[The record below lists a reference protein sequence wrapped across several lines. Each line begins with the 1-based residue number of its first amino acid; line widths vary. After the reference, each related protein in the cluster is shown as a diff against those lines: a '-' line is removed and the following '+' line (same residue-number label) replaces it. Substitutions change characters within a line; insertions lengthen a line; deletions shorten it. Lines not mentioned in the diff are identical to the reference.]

1 MFVDS
6 FNKLGNFVSSKKTAP
21 LSRYL
26 WCQGFVIESS
36 PVNHWFLIVEHVK
49 ITRPTI
55 VRKSLIIFLDLT
67 FLLHAKT
74 VKLHP
79 GPANINLLKHK

>member
-6 FNKLGNFVSSKKTAP
+6 FSKLGNFVSSKKTAP

-36 PVNHWFLIVEHVK
+36 PVNHWFLIVDHVK
-49 ITRPTI
+49 VTTP
-55 VRKSLIIFLDLT
+55 SLNFVHFSRSNIF
-67 FLLHAKT
+67 A
-74 VKLHP
+74 
-79 GPANINLLKHK
+79 AR